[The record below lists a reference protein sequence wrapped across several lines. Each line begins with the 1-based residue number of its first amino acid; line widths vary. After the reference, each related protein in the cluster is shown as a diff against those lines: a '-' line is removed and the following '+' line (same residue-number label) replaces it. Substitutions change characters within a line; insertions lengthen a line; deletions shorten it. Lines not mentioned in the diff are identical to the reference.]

1 MGVRDEPVP
10 EGEFNIPLAS
20 GSAPASR
27 AARGRLAPE
36 EAPQPRVLR
45 ERAERQ
51 AGYTMGKKD
60 VSKWQSLVK
69 ENREADTIVFKNSLA
84 QGVER
89 APSTAAMAAR
99 VVPQSELE
107 REVAEL
113 LKGGGAEGVER
124 AQMDALEAGAE
135 ADEGVDEERREKLMK
150 MRHLMF
156 NHEMKQKRVRKI
168 KSKDYHRRLKKK
180 EMRLREKE
188 EAEGDGEGILDLEGD
203 REAREAAEYARA
215 EERLTLRHKNT
226 SRWARR
232 ALKRGMANMD
242 ETTKKALGEQLRLNE
257 ALKRKVEMAGSDSS
271 DSEEGASSDEEGEGQ
286 GRGRHS
292 ARAQAKVLK
301 ELEDDPGST
310 LPEKGL
316 FSLPFMKR
324 AINRKRQAVQE
335 EAQRLAQELE
345 QRGSDSEGDFEA
357 TAMDWGGGGDLGAED
372 AQEGAAVARRS
383 FGPGAGT
390 KRARVASAARGSG
403 DEEEDNV
410 FEGSSGSEDEG
421 NRTGPRGGGGQKRK
435 ELDRRKIK
443 LEGREVVPR
452 GRITATAGPISVK
465 APPAEPLKL
474 PTGQPDWLF
483 TPAAAGAG
491 DQSRSIKQAAVMG
504 EETTPGTTV
513 AEAASG
519 ARKKQ
524 RRGLRDDGAVGDGQV
539 SLERAAEDGQGSG
552 APGQREI
559 IRQAFQMY
567 GEDVQAEFAAEKRKD
582 VERELPKDNGPALMP
597 GWGMWKDQQK
607 VPAWM
612 LRERAAAEKKRA
624 DAAARRK
631 DARLKHVI
639 ISEKFD
645 KKAAKF
651 SVPEVPFPFKSRED
665 YERSMR
671 MPLGREFMTDKVHR
685 DMTRPDV
692 LKTTGVMIDPLRHL
706 GETLDN
712 NKVKPSG
719 GRNVKKNRPERP
731 KSGRL

>member
-1 MGVRDEPVP
+1 
-10 EGEFNIPLAS
+10 
-20 GSAPASR
+20 
-27 AARGRLAPE
+27 
-36 EAPQPRVLR
+36 
-45 ERAERQ
+45 
-51 AGYTMGKKD
+51 
-60 VSKWQSLVK
+60 
-69 ENREADTIVFKNSLA
+69 
-84 QGVER
+84 
-89 APSTAAMAAR
+89 
-99 VVPQSELE
+99 
-107 REVAEL
+107 
-113 LKGGGAEGVER
+113 
-124 AQMDALEAGAE
+124 
-135 ADEGVDEERREKLMK
+135 
-150 MRHLMF
+150 
-156 NHEMKQKRVRKI
+156 
-168 KSKDYHRRLKKK
+168 
-180 EMRLREKE
+180 
-188 EAEGDGEGILDLEGD
+188 
-203 REAREAAEYARA
+203 
-215 EERLTLRHKNT
+215 
-226 SRWARR
+226 
-232 ALKRGMANMD
+232 
-242 ETTKKALGEQLRLNE
+242 
-257 ALKRKVEMAGSDSS
+257 
-271 DSEEGASSDEEGEGQ
+271 
-286 GRGRHS
+286 
-292 ARAQAKVLK
+292 
-301 ELEDDPGST
+301 
-310 LPEKGL
+310 
-316 FSLPFMKR
+316 
-324 AINRKRQAVQE
+324 
-335 EAQRLAQELE
+335 
-345 QRGSDSEGDFEA
+345 
-357 TAMDWGGGGDLGAED
+357 
-372 AQEGAAVARRS
+372 
-383 FGPGAGT
+383 
-390 KRARVASAARGSG
+390 
-403 DEEEDNV
+403 
-410 FEGSSGSEDEG
+410 
-421 NRTGPRGGGGQKRK
+421 
-435 ELDRRKIK
+435 
-443 LEGREVVPR
+443 
-452 GRITATAGPISVK
+452 
-465 APPAEPLKL
+465 
-474 PTGQPDWLF
+474 
-483 TPAAAGAG
+483 
-491 DQSRSIKQAAVMG
+491 MG